1 MLNSKSVGN
10 KIALARKKLNLSQA
24 ELAQQVA
31 ISSQAV
37 GKWERGESMPDITT
51 LNRLAEI
58 MGVDLNYFSD
68 SFQSVDLEARSL
80 ESISNEA
87 VEPPSSNRRKKL
99 SWNMSES
106 NWLNVDFSGLKNL
119 QEKFSSSN
127 VQNCKF
133 IGSDLSGLLLRNNNF
148 DACDFSKSKIV
159 SSQIQKSNFYNV
171 LFNSCL
177 LHETEF
183 SFSFINGC
191 DFTDADFT
199 GVVIKLGG
207 FEKNTIANAVFNST
221 SFIDTNIRDIVFEG
235 TVEDCCFEKCTFSK
249 VTFQNSKLINTFFKY
264 NDLKRVQFIN
274 CQADRMTYE
283 LLKNGKANL
292 TGLTVID

>member
-1 MLNSKSVGN
+1 MMLNSKSVGN
-10 KIALARKKLNLSQA
+10 KIAVARKKLNLSQA

-68 SFQSVDLEARSL
+68 NFQSSSVEVKFPEIVDNQMV
-80 ESISNEA
+80 ESR
-87 VEPPSSNRRKKL
+87 PSKKKL

-159 SSQIQKSNFYNV
+159 SSQIQKSNFSKA

-191 DFTDADFT
+191 DFTGADFT

-207 FEKNTIANAVFNST
+207 FEKNTIANAIFNST
-221 SFIDTNIRDIVFEG
+221 SFIGTNIRDVVFEG
-235 TVEDCCFEKCTFSK
+235 TIEDCCFEKCTFAK
-249 VTFQNSKLINTFFKY
+249 VTFQNSKLVNTFFKY

-274 CQADRMTYE
+274 CHADRMTYE